1 MRCRNK
7 TTYEYTIFNG
17 TLEQTLEIIERCS
30 CSYVTD
36 GYDLLVP
43 EWFED
48 DHAEFARTMEGDYL
62 LWIPEL
68 WIPENEAYQLLT
80 EEEFN
85 EQFETL

>member
-7 TTYEYTIFNG
+7 TTYDFIIFNG
-17 TLEQTLEIIERCS
+17 TLGQTMDIIERCS
-30 CSYVTD
+30 YSYVTD
-36 GYDLLVP
+36 AYDLLVP

-48 DHAEFARTMEGDYL
+48 GRAEFSVAKEGDYL
-62 LWIPEL
+62 L

>member
-17 TLEQTLEIIERCS
+17 TLEQTMDIIERCS
-30 CSYVTD
+30 CSYVTEA
-36 GYDLLVP
+36 YDLLVP

-48 DHAEFARTMEGDYL
+48 EFARAKDGDYL
-62 LWIPEL
+62 L

>member
-17 TLEQTLEIIERCS
+17 TLAQTFDIVERCS
-30 CSYVTD
+30 YSYVTD
-36 GYDLLVP
+36 AFDLLVP
-43 EWFED
+43 KWFEY
-48 DHAEFARTMEGDYL
+48 HAEFAQAKDGDYL
-62 LWIPEL
+62 LWIPE
-68 WIPENEAYQLLT
+68 NKAYQLLT

>member
-17 TLEQTLEIIERCS
+17 TLDQTMDIIERCS
-30 CSYVTD
+30 YSYVTD
-36 GYDLLVP
+36 AYDLLVP

-48 DHAEFARTMEGDYL
+48 GRAEFSTAKEGDYL
-62 LWIPEL
+62 L

>member
-17 TLEQTLEIIERCS
+17 TLAQTFDIIERCS
-30 CSYVTD
+30 YSCVTD
-36 GYDLLVP
+36 AYDLLVP

-48 DHAEFARTMEGDYL
+48 DHAEFAVAKEGDYL
-62 LWIPEL
+62 L

>member
-17 TLEQTLEIIERCS
+17 TLAQTFDIVERCS

-43 EWFED
+43 KWFE
-48 DHAEFARTMEGDYL
+48 DHAEFAQAKDGDYL
-62 LWIPEL
+62 L

>member
-7 TTYEYTIFNG
+7 TTYDFIIFNG
-17 TLEQTLEIIERCS
+17 TLEQTMYIEERCAYS
-30 CSYVTD
+30 HTNED
-36 GYDLLVP
+36 WDLLVP

-48 DHAEFARTMEGDYL
+48 DHAEFAVAKEGDYL
-62 LWIPEL
+62 L

>member
-1 MRCRNK
+1 MK
-7 TTYEYTIFNG
+7 
-17 TLEQTLEIIERCS
+17 EIKIE
-30 CSYVTD
+30 
-36 GYDLLVP
+36 VP

-48 DHAEFARTMEGDYL
+48 DHAEFAQAKEGDYL
-62 LWIPEL
+62 L

>member
-1 MRCRNK
+1 MK
-7 TTYEYTIFNG
+7 
-17 TLEQTLEIIERCS
+17 EIKIE
-30 CSYVTD
+30 
-36 GYDLLVP
+36 VP

-48 DHAEFARTMEGDYL
+48 DNAEFAQAKDGDYL
-62 LWIPEL
+62 L

>member
-7 TTYEYTIFNG
+7 TTYDFIIFNG
-17 TLEQTLEIIERCS
+17 TLEQTMDIVERCA
-30 CSYVTD
+30 YLHTNKD
-36 GYDLLVP
+36 WNLLVP

-48 DHAEFARTMEGDYL
+48 DHTEFAVAKEGDYL
-62 LWIPEL
+62 LWV
-68 WIPENEAYQLLT
+68 PENEAYQLLT

>member
-1 MRCRNK
+1 MK
-7 TTYEYTIFNG
+7 
-17 TLEQTLEIIERCS
+17 EIKIE
-30 CSYVTD
+30 
-36 GYDLLVP
+36 VP

-48 DHAEFARTMEGDYL
+48 DHAEFARAKEGDYL
-62 LWIPEL
+62 L